1 MFTVKLF
8 FHRRTNE
15 IEMPKNIFMVED
27 HGVQSIHLMDGP
39 RKRFYGRVITV
50 KAESK
55 AEIDAWLEGDSEV
68 FTDAW

>member
-15 IEMPKNIFMVED
+15 IEMPKNITLVED
-27 HGVQSIHLMDGP
+27 HGVQSIHMMDGP
-39 RKRFYGRVITV
+39 RKRFYGRIITV
-50 KAESK
+50 KAETK
-55 AEIDAWLEGDSEV
+55 AEVDSWLEGDSEV